1 MFWFI
6 NIAHGYSLHGNM
18 WAQKWFAPN
27 ISQVLSNLSCVEN
40 RTSNMKVMGRIKS
53 FWKMWNFWNCLNIV
67 GLLNNS
73 FFKCH
78 FTVMANLKMAWFFFN
93 FRFGHNL
100 LFSYATKESKT
111 QLKQS
116 AWEGFMVAIQDY
128 PVLVN
133 FY

>member
-1 MFWFI
+1 M
-6 NIAHGYSLHGNM
+6 YSMIVSSNVILE
-18 WAQKWFAPN
+18 WWLIWKWDD
-27 ISQVLSNLSCVEN
+27 
-40 RTSNMKVMGRIKS
+40 
-53 FWKMWNFWNCLNIV
+53 
-67 GLLNNS
+67 
-73 FFKCH
+73 
-78 FTVMANLKMAWFFFN
+78 FFN

>member
-1 MFWFI
+1 MIVSSNVILEWWLI
-6 NIAHGYSLHGNM
+6 
-18 WAQKWFAPN
+18 WKWDD
-27 ISQVLSNLSCVEN
+27 
-40 RTSNMKVMGRIKS
+40 
-53 FWKMWNFWNCLNIV
+53 
-67 GLLNNS
+67 
-73 FFKCH
+73 
-78 FTVMANLKMAWFFFN
+78 FFN